1 MRKVHLI
8 QLNLLTRV
16 RHCCPKDE
24 AQQFYESEY
33 ERKTLLVIVFWCTW
47 SGISKAHETPH
58 MRVWMQDAF
67 FDCIVLMPG
76 FLSPCHAWPNSW
88 SIIFGNIYIM
98 CWWSKSVQHVRDKR
112 LSVPPNN
119 AVSTS
124 DHRSSEALHRVY
136 NVTWM
141 WKRSH
146 KHADREYGVC
156 SAWKKKSALFLK
168 CRTLYYI
175 HCCRIAHVLKKRI
188 CYGYPRH
195 TFPYSLTLL
204 SFVCSWRLKTCV

>member
-1 MRKVHLI
+1 
-8 QLNLLTRV
+8 
-16 RHCCPKDE
+16 
-24 AQQFYESEY
+24 
-33 ERKTLLVIVFWCTW
+33 
-47 SGISKAHETPH
+47 

-156 SAWKKKSALFLK
+156 SAWKKKK
-168 CRTLYYI
+168 CI
-175 HCCRIAHVLKKRI
+175 VSKV
-188 CYGYPRH
+188 
-195 TFPYSLTLL
+195 SDTLL
-204 SFVCSWRLKTCV
+204 HSLLSHCTRIKETYLLRLPATHVSVFTYLAFFCVLVTAKNMCLNRRGEEFVQCKSWASVHFLTVSIVTRRVAREEDPFILALRGTL